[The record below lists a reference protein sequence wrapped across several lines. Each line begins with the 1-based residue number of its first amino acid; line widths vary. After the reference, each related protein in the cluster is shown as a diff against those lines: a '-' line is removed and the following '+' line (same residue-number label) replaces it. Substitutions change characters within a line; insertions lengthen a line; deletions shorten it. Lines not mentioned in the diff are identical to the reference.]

1 MNCDALLFIDIIIK
15 NNTTTIT
22 TKNSIF
28 LKLFLEFAMSYITVI
43 QMTNANFTK
52 ER

>member
-15 NNTTTIT
+15 NNTTTTTIT

-28 LKLFLEFAMSYITVI
+28 
-43 QMTNANFTK
+43 
-52 ER
+52 